1 MLFKKY
7 TFQEAKEQELNLGLD
22 LQGGMN
28 VTLEVSLD
36 ELVRSMANNPTD
48 LAPNQAIA
56 DANKAKANS
65 QLDFV
70 SLFGQAYMAKNPSSK
85 MAYLFTKP
93 SEKEIT
99 INSSNDQVIA
109 KIRKESKDA
118 IKRTYNVLL
127 TRIDKFG
134 VVNPNMNLD
143 ENKGIITVELAGI
156 RNIEIGF
163 VFQQFNLLPRLSA
176 AENVAL
182 PLVYAGVSKKDRIER
197 AMIAL
202 EKVGLASRSHHKSNE
217 LSGGQIQ
224 RVAIARALVNNPS
237 ILLAD
242 EPTGNLDSKTSV
254 EVMELFGKIQAAGN
268 TVVLVTHEEDIAQYA
283 HRVVRLRDG
292 LIETDTLNKTHK

>member
-1 MLFKKY
+1 MSSVIQLRGIQKSYF
-7 TFQEAKEQELNLGLD
+7 
-22 LQGGMN
+22 
-28 VTLEVSLD
+28 
-36 ELVRSMANNPTD
+36 MAG
-48 LAPNQAIA
+48 QAIPVLKGI
-56 DANKAKANS
+56 D
-65 QLDFV
+65 LDINRNEYV
-70 SLFGQAYMAKNPSSK
+70 ALMGPSGSGK
-85 MAYLFTKP
+85 STLMNILGCLDSPTGG
-93 SEKEIT
+93 
-99 INSSNDQVIA
+99 
-109 KIRKESKDA
+109 
-118 IKRTYNVLL
+118 TYNLNGHDVSQM
-127 TRIDKFG
+127 TD
-134 VVNPNMNLD
+134 D
-143 ENKGIITVELAGI
+143 ELAGI

-182 PLVYAGVSKKDRIER
+182 PLVYAGVSKKERIDR

-292 LIETDTLNKTHK
+292 LIETDTLNKTHR